1 MAFVHEDSCPCAKSE
16 LDLFCLPPTQT
27 SILKYRSIE
36 YSPISILGNGPV
48 EFAVSGS
55 GEDYTDLANTYLHVI
70 CKVLHSDGSK
80 LKEERN
86 IDPVNNLLH
95 SMWSQVDLYLN
106 DMLITP
112 STNTYPY
119 RAYLETLLSFDESV
133 KRNRLRSAL
142 WDDDWR
148 GTRDDYDRNSGH
160 IRRKSCVRG
169 SQPVELYGRLH
180 LDLFMQERF
189 LVNGVDMKLKLSRSK
204 PEFVLMGDSA
214 DYQIKLE
221 QVHLDVRKVTLNPAV
236 LLAHAKVL
244 DKTPA
249 KYPVQRVEMKTYAVT
264 EGGLTANRQNVFMG
278 QIPKRIIVG
287 MVRSDS
293 FNGEV
298 KRNPFYFEHN
308 SIDFIALHVN
318 GEQFPSKAF
327 KPDFNWGLFMRD
339 YHSVFTD
346 TNMDGDQSNNISRE
360 DYKLGSTLFA
370 FDLTPDQ
377 GDSGHFNL
385 IRTGNVDEEIHF
397 GRASTSNQ
405 NVILYAQFDNVAGGF
420 WQIPLDEDSQLLT
433 TFITPF
439 GRYAFPRLPFGISSA
454 PEIFQKK
461 MSALL
466 DGLSGVE
473 VIMDDI
479 LVCGRTIE
487 EHDARLEIV
496 IRIINDS
503 GLKLNT
509 KKCTFRK
516 HELT

>member
-27 SILKYRSIE
+27 SILKSRSIE

-80 LKEERN
+80 LKEGEN
-86 IDPVNNLLH
+86 IAPVNNLLH

-119 RAYLETLLSFDESV
+119 GAYLETLLSFDESV

-142 WDDDWR
+142 WEDDWR

-221 QVHLDVRKVTLNPAV
+221 QVHIYVRKVTLNPAV
-236 LLAHAKVL
+236 LLAHAKAL

-278 QIPKRIIVG
+278 QIPKIIIVG

-308 SIDFIALHVN
+308 SIDSIALHVN

-327 KPDFNWGLFMRD
+327 EPDFNWGLFMRE

-346 TNMDGDQSNNISRE
+346 TNMDGDQSNKISRE

-377 GDSGHFNL
+377 GDSGHFNFL
-385 IRTGNVDEEIHF
+385 RTGNVDVEIHF

-405 NVILYAQFDNVAGGF
+405 NVILYAQFDNV
-420 WQIPLDEDSQLLT
+420 
-433 TFITPF
+433 
-439 GRYAFPRLPFGISSA
+439 
-454 PEIFQKK
+454 
-461 MSALL
+461 
-466 DGLSGVE
+466 
-473 VIMDDI
+473 
-479 LVCGRTIE
+479 
-487 EHDARLEIV
+487 LEIDKN
-496 IRIINDS
+496 R
-503 GLKLNT
+503 KLAFDFT
-509 KKCTFRK
+509 
-516 HELT
+516 L